1 MKQRMTKKISLLL
14 LTISLCGLLAGVG
27 VHQYQKQQSEKA
39 MQRALVQSMPQVSM
53 QPVSHYLRGHF

>member
-1 MKQRMTKKISLLL
+1 MKQRMTKKMSLLL

-27 VHQYQKQQSEKA
+27 VHKYQKQQSEKT

>member
-1 MKQRMTKKISLLL
+1 MKQRMTKKMSLIL

-27 VHQYQKQQSEKA
+27 AHQYQKQQSEKA

>member
-1 MKQRMTKKISLLL
+1 MKQRMTKKMSLLL
-14 LTISLCGLLAGVG
+14 LTISLCGLLVGVG
-27 VHQYQKQQSEKA
+27 VHQYQKQQSEKT